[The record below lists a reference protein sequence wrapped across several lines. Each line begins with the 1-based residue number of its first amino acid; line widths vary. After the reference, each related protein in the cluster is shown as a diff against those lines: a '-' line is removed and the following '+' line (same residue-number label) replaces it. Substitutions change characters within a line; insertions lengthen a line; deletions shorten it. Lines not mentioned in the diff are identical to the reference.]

1 MNRVS
6 LTLHP
11 SEIAKYFELD
21 KCPRYIYWLSKKEE
35 LKSEL
40 SQLDEKIQNKLKGKI
55 DEILREQGE
64 NFELAQLN
72 ILSQMTGIPENDII
86 KSEKKFANLIW
97 YILNPQFYKE
107 KQRIFFQPH
116 IESQIGI
123 YKLEGKADIIL
134 VRHLPHKVE
143 IWIFEAKFTNQEKFH
158 HRIQAVAY
166 AMLIY
171 NAVRTSIKNRDIN
184 VYVAVLT
191 KKNNLNSAYDC
202 LEKRGFSEEIRPN
215 ADILNELREQ
225 GCLKA
230 LKFPEETRTY
240 IEILKQHLKK
250 DGTFSKLIEGKEIPR
265 FWISKRCQNC
275 PYEALCIK
283 EAVEERSLGLLGILP
298 GDQELLE
305 EMDIKTLEDL
315 ANLYDYPEKLSP
327 KNFEPLKPKD
337 SEKVNAILKRL
348 NITNLQKLSQGAYR
362 LLREINRRAGEP
374 DYFPDWLQGSGF
386 NLPKDTYR
394 EDDIITPNYPS
405 GSLIRTYI
413 FVQHDPIYDRIA
425 ILSAVVENTLSN
437 KQKVIVKIIQ
447 EFSED
452 EDKMDVFERQLLDE
466 FFEEL
471 FRAIKEVKPQ
481 ELNLDEFF
489 KNREPDKKPWKSPE
503 ESQKYGYVHLY
514 FYSRFQRDS
523 LMDAI
528 KRHSNKLKYYKGI
541 RWILGL
547 RSAIDFKP
555 REQDTVSII
564 QEDIK
569 RRKALR
575 FPGLG
580 IIVTTAQHRIPG
592 RGDDLWFRWDSSLT
606 SRFENIFKIAAK
618 KEIREDQSVH
628 INLNRLIVASGL
640 EFSGE
645 IYPVINRDLEQI
657 PLEHLWKDIKDEKGR
672 FKLAE
677 LAKYF
682 ALALRHLE
690 RSVPEWYKDATVR
703 KEPIPID
710 DLEDQGFEEIPLAE
724 VLMEY
729 QKLEHHTKKEL
740 MEEYYRLPLKERCST
755 GKSLLIKI
763 ESIERP
769 DNDTTIIH
777 GYALLPDGQRWD
789 LESAPPI
796 SLSEDSF
803 VVVTPVIEENG
814 GFRQITKYKDPKSI
828 QYSIPATIQFF
839 DESSGKVSIRLLQP
853 FGIENYEFVVEGH
866 LYVEENKVRR
876 LGNGDITLQPEGY
889 LVIDE
894 TIDDIN
900 SSRAYDTLNTLRE
913 NAGTH
918 PFYSKLDSLYKSQR
932 ITQDKIDLMKI
943 KPPWTKN
950 DIEEFVNTF
959 LIEKVNDEQ
968 RSFILN
974 WDKSLVTLQGPPG
987 TGKTSWA
994 VSPAILSRVYSSL
1007 KQGHDI
1013 LVLVTGIS
1021 HRAVN
1026 EALTSFLR
1034 LFSSL
1039 KGEFEGKNIN
1049 IYRLV
1054 NSSEQRDKIQKDV
1067 KNEKNK
1073 LPEELLSKVKFL
1085 NYNKDSIPF
1094 SSPKKGNKSLT
1105 ELIQQPQ
1112 AFIIFGT
1119 TGAISGLSNKKLPN
1133 RDKIN
1138 IAADLIVID
1147 EASMMDLPMF
1157 LLATSFLKENGQVL
1171 LVGDHRQMQPIQ
1183 QHDWEHEDRET
1194 IEQHTPFLSA
1204 INFIRFLRG
1213 ELSESEREDFKRVLY
1228 RNPPLWKD
1236 NNLKK
1241 DILPFHRLNE
1251 TYRLPQIVADMLT
1264 DLFYIHD
1271 NIKLKSKKH
1280 EIEKLKEKSEKFKEG
1295 LLKHIERLRDNHDTI
1310 PIASIIDPEYPVTLV
1325 LHDENRSTKVNEV
1338 EKIIISEIVKKLP
1351 KEYTSEDKLGIVV
1364 PFKAQRAQ
1372 IKSLLR
1378 ELGLEHVQVD
1388 TVERFQGGE
1397 KDIIIISLT
1406 ASDPSYISAV
1416 LEFLFNP
1423 NRLNVAMSRM
1433 KEKLILIG
1441 SQEVFNATTKDIQ
1454 KFEELIEPWRTLFR
1468 KIRAYGEKLWSGTLE
1483 EFVGELDTSA
1493 DIYQRILNK
1502 YKAINMEVFG
1512 INEWPKSP

>member
-1 MNRVS
+1 MDNAD

-11 SEIAKYFELD
+11 SEIARYFELD
-21 KCPRYIYWLSKKEE
+21 KCPKYIYWLSKKEE
-35 LKSEL
+35 LKSEFFH
-40 SQLDEKIQNKLKGKI
+40 LDEKIQNKLKGKI
-55 DEILREQGE
+55 DKILREQGE
-64 NFELAQLN
+64 NFELAQLD
-72 ILSQMTGIPENDII
+72 ILSQVTGIPENNII
-86 KSEKKFANLIW
+86 RSEKKFTNLIW
-97 YILNPQFYKE
+97 YILNPKFYKE
-107 KQRIFFQPH
+107 KQRIFYQPH
-116 IESQIGI
+116 IDGQIGM
-123 YKLEGKADIIL
+123 YKIEGRADIIL
-134 VRHLPHKVE
+134 VRHLSNKVE

-158 HRIQAVAY
+158 HRLQAVIY
-166 AMLIY
+166 AKLIY
-171 NAVRTSIKNRDIN
+171 DVVHEQIQNQGRSLEI
-184 VYVAVLT
+184 YVSVLT
-191 KKNNLNSAYDC
+191 KKNNLKLGLDKIKK
-202 LEKRGFSEEIRPN
+202 LRFPN
-215 ADILNELREQ
+215 DT
-225 GCLKA
+225 K
-230 LKFPEETRTY
+230 TY
-240 IEILKQHLKK
+240 IEILESALKK
-250 DGTFSKLIEGKEIPR
+250 EGTFDKILTGEETPR
-265 FWISKRCQNC
+265 FWISKRCQGC
-275 PYEALCIK
+275 PYEAFCIK
-283 EAVEERSLGLLGILP
+283 EAVEKKGLELLGIRP
-298 GDQELLE
+298 GDQEILE
-305 EMDIKTLEDL
+305 EEGIYNLEDL
-315 ANLYDYPEKLSP
+315 ANLYEYPPNPRDSSRPGMLPTK
-327 KNFEPLKPKD
+327 FEPLKPKD

-447 EFSED
+447 ELSEN

-471 FRAIKEVKPQ
+471 FQAIKEVKPQ

-489 KNREPDKKPWKSPE
+489 KNRELDKKPWKSPE

-514 FYSRFQRDS
+514 FYSKFQRDS

-547 RSAIDFKP
+547 RSAIDFKLH
-555 REQDTVSII
+555 EQDMVSII

-580 IIVTTAQHRIPG
+580 IVVTTAQHRIPG
-592 RGDDLWFRWDSSLT
+592 YGDDLWFRWDSSLT

-618 KEIREDQSVH
+618 KEIREDQSVY
-628 INLNRLIVASGL
+628 INLNRLIAVSGL
-640 EFSGE
+640 EFAGE

-682 ALALRHLE
+682 ALAIRHLE

-710 DLEDQGFEEIPLAE
+710 ALEDQGFEEISLAE

-740 MEEYYRLPLKERCST
+740 LEEYYRLPLKERCST
-755 GKSLLIKI
+755 GKSLLVKI

-769 DNDTTIIH
+769 DDDTTIIH

-789 LESAPPI
+789 LESAPPV

-828 QYSIPATIQFF
+828 QYSIPATIQLF

-866 LYVEENKVRR
+866 LYVDDKENKVRR
-876 LGNGDITLQPEGY
+876 LGNGNITLQSEGY

-900 SSRAYDTLNTLRE
+900 SSRAYDTLDTLRE

-959 LIEKVNDEQ
+959 LIEKVNDKQ
-968 RSFILN
+968 SSFILN
-974 WDKSLVTLQGPPG
+974 WNKSLVTLQGPPG

-1049 IYRLV
+1049 VYRLV
-1054 NSSEQRDKIQKDV
+1054 NSSEQRDKIQRDI

-1073 LPEELLSKVKFL
+1073 LPEEVLSKVKFL

-1094 SSPKKGNKSLT
+1094 SSPKGNKSLT
-1105 ELIQQPQ
+1105 EFIQQPQ
-1112 AFIIFGT
+1112 AHIIFGT
-1119 TGAISGLSNKKLPN
+1119 TGAISGLSNKELPN
-1133 RDKIN
+1133 GDKIN

-1157 LLATSFLKENGQVL
+1157 FLATSFLKENGQVI

-1204 INFIRFLRG
+1204 INFTRFLRG
-1213 ELSESEREDFKRVLY
+1213 ELSESERGEFRRVLY
-1228 RNPPLWKD
+1228 RDPPSWENNKLKD
-1236 NNLKK
+1236 I
-1241 DILPFHRLNE
+1241 ILPFHRLDE
-1251 TYRLPQIVADMLT
+1251 TYRLPQVSADMHT
-1264 DLFYIHD
+1264 DLFYRYDGIELRSKKIESAEFRKILIEHI
-1271 NIKLKSKKH
+1271 NSKLKGRPCANA
-1280 EIEKLKEKSEKFKEG
+1280 LF
-1295 LLKHIERLRDNHDTI
+1295 
-1310 PIASIIDPEYPVTLV
+1310 PEYPITLI
-1325 LHDENRSTKVNEV
+1325 LHNENKSTKINEV
-1338 EKIIISEIVKKLP
+1338 EKLIIAELIRNLP
-1351 KEYTSEDKLGIVV
+1351 EEYTAQDKLGIVV

-1378 ELGLEHVQVD
+1378 GLGLEQVQVD

-1441 SQEVFNATTKDIQ
+1441 SQEVFNATTTDVQ
-1454 KFEELIEPWRTLFR
+1454 KFEGLIEPWRALFR
-1468 KIRAYGEKLWSGTLE
+1468 KIRTYGEELWRGTLE
-1483 EFVGELDTSA
+1483 DFVREMDT
-1493 DIYQRILNK
+1493 DNNGYQKTLEK
-1502 YKAINMEVFG
+1502 YKETNIEIFG
-1512 INEWPKSP
+1512 INKWPKRP

>member
-1 MNRVS
+1 MAKSDLILR
-6 LTLHP
+6 P
-11 SEIAKYFELD
+11 SQIARYFELE
-21 KCPRYIYWLSKKEE
+21 KCPKYIYWLSKKEE

-64 NFELAQLN
+64 NFELAQLD
-72 ILSQMTGIPENDII
+72 ILSQMTGIPENNII

-116 IESQIGI
+116 IEGQIGI
-123 YKLEGKADIIL
+123 YKIEGKADIIL

-171 NAVRTSIKNRDIN
+171 NAVRTSIKNRDIS

-202 LEKRGFSEEIRPN
+202 LKKRGFSEEIRPN

-283 EAVEERSLGLLGILP
+283 EAVEEQSLGLLGILP

-447 EFSED
+447 ELSED

-489 KNREPDKKPWKSPE
+489 ENREPDKKPWKSPE

-514 FYSRFQRDS
+514 FYSRFQRNS

-564 QEDIK
+564 QEGIK

-606 SRFENIFKIAAK
+606 GKFENIFKIAAK
-618 KEIREDQSVH
+618 KEIREYQSVH
-628 INLNRLIVASGL
+628 INLNRLIVASGS

-657 PLEHLWKDIKDEKGR
+657 PLEYLWKDIKDEKGR
-672 FKLAE
+672 FELAE

-682 ALALRHLE
+682 ALAIRHLE

-710 DLEDQGFEEIPLAE
+710 DLEAQGFEEISLAE

-769 DNDTTIIH
+769 DKDTTIIH

-828 QYSIPATIQFF
+828 QHSIPATIQFL
-839 DESSGKVSIRLLQP
+839 DENSGRVSIKLLQP
-853 FGIENYEFVVEGH
+853 FGIESYEFVAEEH
-866 LYVEENKVRR
+866 LYLDNENRVRR
-876 LGNGDITLQPEGY
+876 LKNGDMTLHPGGY

-894 TIDDIN
+894 TVDDIN
-900 SSRAYDTLNTLRE
+900 SSRAYDTLDTLRE
-913 NAGTH
+913 NTNTH
-918 PFYSKLDSLYKSQR
+918 PFYSKLNSLYKSQR
-932 ITQDKIDLMKI
+932 ITKDKIDLMKI
-943 KPPWTKN
+943 TPPWTKG
-950 DIEEFVNTF
+950 DIEEFINTF

-968 RSFILN
+968 RSFILD
-974 WDKSLVTLQGPPG
+974 WDKNLVNLQGPPG

-994 VSPAILSRVYSSL
+994 ISPAILSRVYSSL
-1007 KQGHDI
+1007 KQGNDI

-1026 EALTSFLR
+1026 EALTSFMK

-1039 KGEFEGKNIN
+1039 KEEFEGKDIN

-1054 NSSEQRDKIQKDV
+1054 NSSEQRDKIRRELE
-1067 KNEKNK
+1067 NE
-1073 LPEELLSKVKFL
+1073 LPEETFSNVKFI

-1094 SSPKKGNKSLT
+1094 SSPKKDDIPLSKFLHHPRAV
-1105 ELIQQPQ
+1105 IV
-1112 AFIIFGT
+1112 FGT
-1119 TGAISGLSNKKLPN
+1119 TGAISGLSNRKLSN
-1133 RDKIN
+1133 GNKIN

-1157 LLATSFLKENGQVL
+1157 FLATSFLKENGQVL

-1213 ELSESEREDFKRVLY
+1213 ELSESEREDFKRFLY
-1228 RNPPLWKD
+1228 RDPPLWENSDLREK
-1236 NNLKK
+1236 
-1241 DILPFHRLNE
+1241 ILPFHRLNE
-1251 TYRLPQIVADMLT
+1251 TYRLPQVSADMHT
-1264 DLFYIHD
+1264 DLFYKYDGIE
-1271 NIKLKSKKH
+1271 LKSKKN
-1280 EIEKLKEKSEKFKEG
+1280 EIETLRQHSEKFKTK
-1295 LLKHIERLRDNHDTI
+1295 LKEHIRKLKGNPATHTI
-1310 PIASIIDPEYPVTLV
+1310 EPEYPITLV
-1325 LHDENRSTKVNEV
+1325 LHDENKSTKVNEV
-1338 EKIIISEIVKKLP
+1338 EKLIISKIVKSLP
-1351 KEYTSEDKLGIVV
+1351 EEYTTKEKFGVVV

-1372 IKSLLR
+1372 IKNLLR
-1378 ELGLEHVQVD
+1378 EVGLEHVQVD

-1423 NRLNVAMSRM
+1423 NRLNVAASRM
-1433 KEKLILIG
+1433 KEKLIIIG

-1468 KIRAYGEKLWSGTLE
+1468 KIRAHGEKLWNGTLE
-1483 EFVGELDTSA
+1483 EFIGDVESEKDR
-1493 DIYQRILNK
+1493 YQKILEK
-1502 YKAINMEVFG
+1502 YQVTNLEVFG
-1512 INEWPKSP
+1512 IKEWPKDL

>member
-1 MNRVS
+1 MTDS
-6 LTLHP
+6 QLTLRP

-21 KCPRYIYWLSKKEE
+21 KCPKYIYWLSKKEE

-55 DEILREQGE
+55 DKILKEQGE
-64 NFELAQLN
+64 NFELAQLD
-72 ILSQMTGIPENDII
+72 ILGQITGIPKNSII
-86 KSEKKFANLIW
+86 RSEKKFANLIW
-97 YILNPQFYKE
+97 YILTPQFYKE

-116 IESQIGI
+116 IEGQIGI
-123 YKLEGKADIIL
+123 YKIEGKADIIL

-171 NAVRTSIKNRDIN
+171 NAVRTSIKNRDIS

-191 KKNNLNSAYDC
+191 KKNNLNSAYDY
-202 LEKRGFSEEIRPN
+202 LEKRGFLEEIRPN

-240 IEILKQHLKK
+240 IEILTQHLKK

-283 EAVEERSLGLLGILP
+283 EAVEEQSLGLLGILP

-305 EMDIKTLEDL
+305 EMGIKTLEDL

-394 EDDIITPNYPS
+394 EEDDIIIPNYPS

-447 EFSED
+447 ELSED
-452 EDKMDVFERQLLDE
+452 EDKMDMFERQLLDE
-466 FFEEL
+466 FFGEL

-489 KNREPDKKPWKSPE
+489 ENRKPDKKPWKSPE

-514 FYSRFQRDS
+514 FYSRFQRNS

-592 RGDDLWFRWDSSLT
+592 RGDDLWFWWDSSLT
-606 SRFENIFKIAAK
+606 SKFENIFKIAAK
-618 KEIREDQSVH
+618 KKIREDQSVH
-628 INLNRLIVASGL
+628 INLNRLIVASGS

-657 PLEHLWKDIKDEKGR
+657 PLEYLWKDIKDEKGR
-672 FKLAE
+672 VKLAE

-682 ALALRHLE
+682 ALAIWHLE

-710 DLEDQGFEEIPLAE
+710 DLEAQGFEEISLAE

-729 QKLEHHTKKEL
+729 QKLEHHTKREL

-763 ESIERP
+763 ESIEQSDR
-769 DNDTTIIH
+769 DTIIH
-777 GYALLPDGQRWD
+777 GQALLPDGQRWNLD
-789 LESAPPI
+789 SAPPI

-803 VVVTPVIEENG
+803 VVVTPIIEENG
-814 GFRQITKYKDPKSI
+814 ELRQITKYGDPKSI
-828 QYSIPATIQFF
+828 QYSILATIQFF
-839 DESSGKVSIRLLQP
+839 DESSGKVSIKLIQP
-853 FGIENYEFVVEGH
+853 FGIENYEFVIDGH
-866 LYVEENKVRR
+866 LYVDRENKVRR
-876 LGNGDITLQPEGY
+876 LRHRDITLQEGEY

-894 TIDDIN
+894 AIDDIN
-900 SSRAYDTLNTLRE
+900 FSRAYTVLNTLRE
-913 NAGTH
+913 KEDWS
-918 PFYSKLDSLYKSQR
+918 PLYSKLNSIYKSRR
-932 ITQDKIDLMKI
+932 ITVDNSNLMKI
-943 KPPWTKN
+943 NPPWN
-950 DIEEFVNTF
+950 EEDIKEFIDTF
-959 LIEKVNDEQ
+959 LRGKINPKQ
-968 RSFILN
+968 RDFILDWN
-974 WDKSLVTLQGPPG
+974 KSLVTLQGPPG

-994 VSPAILSRVYSSL
+994 VSPAILGRVYSSL
-1007 KQGHDI
+1007 KQRCDI

-1021 HRAVN
+1021 HRAIN
-1026 EALTSFLR
+1026 EALTSFVKLLIR
-1034 LFSSL
+1034 LEA
-1039 KGEFEGKNIN
+1039 EFGSKISKDIQ

-1054 NSSEQRDKIQKDV
+1054 NSSEQQNKIESEV
-1067 KNEKNK
+1067 KGIIATKE
-1073 LPEELLSKVKFL
+1073 PVRVQFI
-1085 NYNKDSIPF
+1085 NYNTDTIPF
-1094 SSPKKGNKSLT
+1094 SSPERGNTTIT
-1105 ELIQQPQ
+1105 EYILKNDPE
-1112 AFIIFGT
+1112 ASVKPRALVIFGT
-1119 TGAISGLSNKKLPN
+1119 TGAISGLSNRTNLL
-1133 RDKIN
+1133 
-1138 IAADLIVID
+1138 ADLIVID

-1213 ELSESEREDFKRVLY
+1213 ELSESEREDFKKVLY
-1228 RNPPLWKD
+1228 RDPPLWEY

-1271 NIKLKSKKH
+1271 NIELKSKKH
-1280 EIEKLKEKSEKFKEG
+1280 EIEKLKEDSKKFKEG
-1295 LLKHIERLRDNHDTI
+1295 LLRYIERLEDNPDTT
-1310 PIASIIDPEYPVTLV
+1310 PIASVINPEYPVTLV
-1325 LHDENRSTKVNEV
+1325 LHDDNKSTKVNEV

-1378 ELGLEHVQVD
+1378 QLGLEHIQVD

-1441 SQEVFNATTKDIQ
+1441 SQEVFNATTKDIH

-1468 KIRAYGEKLWSGTLE
+1468 KIRTYGEKLWSGTLE
-1483 EFVGELDTSA
+1483 EFVGELDTSR
-1493 DIYQRILNK
+1493 DRYQGILDK

-1512 INEWPKSP
+1512 INE